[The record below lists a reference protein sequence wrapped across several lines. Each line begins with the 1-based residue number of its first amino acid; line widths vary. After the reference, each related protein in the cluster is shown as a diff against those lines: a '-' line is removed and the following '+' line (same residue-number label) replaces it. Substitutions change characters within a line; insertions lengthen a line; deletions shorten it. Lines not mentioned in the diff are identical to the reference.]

1 MDAQGFTVYDL
12 LVRGASLHRDAPA
25 LIQGTRQWSFREL
38 LERADRLAAGLAALG
53 LAKGDR
59 ICILAQNDVAY
70 VELYGACARQG
81 VIAYPINWRLTAQEV
96 ERVVDRAGPVMM
108 VVDASTQGLVADR
121 PGRMRTLRH
130 WYQLGESAGPAFT
143 PIAALYRQ
151 DGAVPPAE
159 VAPGDAFAVIST
171 AAVDVVPRG
180 AVLTH
185 ANVISA
191 NLTAMACIGYTAVDR
206 YLLALP
212 LFHVTALGGLLAHMH
227 AGAASVVVSRFD
239 AEEAV
244 RLIDRHRVTHVS
256 DFPPVLVTLLDAARK
271 A

>member
-1 MDAQGFTVYDL
+1 MRTGCAAARGMALGAQRGSLGPEPLGRRMIPRQEEVTTVVRQAEHPPAVHGFTVYDMIA
-12 LVRGASLHRDAPA
+12 RGASVHGGAPA
-25 LIQGTRQWSFREL
+25 LIQGDREVSFREL
-38 LERADRLAAGLAALG
+38 QRRVDALAGGLAALG
-53 LAKGDR
+53 VGRGDR

-108 VVDASTQGLVADR
+108 VVDASTQGLVTDR
-121 PGRMRTLRH
+121 PGRMRTLPH
-130 WYQLGESAGPAFT
+130 WYQLGESAGSAFT
-143 PIAALYRQ
+143 PIAALSRQ
-151 DGAVPPAE
+151 DGVAPPVE

-185 ANVISA
+185 ANVITA

-206 YLLALP
+206 
-212 LFHVTALGGLLAHMH
+212 
-227 AGAASVVVSRFD
+227 
-239 AEEAV
+239 
-244 RLIDRHRVTHVS
+244 
-256 DFPPVLVTLLDAARK
+256 
-271 A
+271 